1 MRRTTRERAQMSARK
16 KAWLTPREQVEHLL
30 SKGVKFERWSE
41 EDAEDYL
48 RENNSYFRLRSY
60 RSNFAKR
67 VGGERNGQYVNLD
80 FAMLVDLSVID
91 MCLRNELLPLTLDI
105 EHFSK
110 MSLLGVIEANGEN
123 GYNIVKDFINLC
135 ARKDGS
141 NPVVSEIERGL
152 SSPYTRGLIKSHPDA
167 DYPVWEFFEVI
178 PFGRF
183 SHFVHFCGERFDDDT
198 LLDKFYLLQ
207 SVKGLRNACAHNSCI
222 INDMKAGGAT
232 HRARAAVTKGLG
244 EIGVGKDARK
254 TKLSNERFQ
263 QIATTLFLHSHIASS
278 GVVEHRGIRLEELVR
293 RMAKHSDYYEPGS
306 LVLTGFAFIESMVDG
321 WYLRANGEAERR
333 LV

>member
-1 MRRTTRERAQMSARK
+1 MPTGRK
-16 KAWLTPREQVEHLL
+16 PWLTPREQVEHLL
-30 SKGVKFERWSE
+30 SKGVRFEIWSE
-41 EDAEDYL
+41 ADAESYL

-67 VGGERNGQYVNLD
+67 VGGEADGQCINLD

-110 MSLLGVIEANGEN
+110 MSLLGAIEGHGEDGYSIVQDFLGKFWKSDGTNSVISD
-123 GYNIVKDFINLC
+123 IK
-135 ARKDGS
+135 
-141 NPVVSEIERGL
+141 RGL
-152 SSPYTRGLIKSHPDA
+152 SSPYTRGLIERHPSS

-183 SHFVHFCGERFDDDT
+183 AHFVRFCAERFDDND
-198 LLDKFYLLQ
+198 LLDRFYLLQ

-232 HRARAAVTKGLG
+232 HRARVAVTRGLG
-244 EIGVGKDARK
+244 EIGVRRDA
-254 TKLSNERFQ
+254 
-263 QIATTLFLHSHIASS
+263 
-278 GVVEHRGIRLEELVR
+278 
-293 RMAKHSDYYEPGS
+293 S
-306 LVLTGFAFIESMVDG
+306 LCQ
-321 WYLRANGEAERR
+321 R
-333 LV
+333 

>member
-1 MRRTTRERAQMSARK
+1 MSARK

-41 EDAEDYL
+41 KEAEDYL

-67 VGGERNGQYVNLD
+67 VGGERDGQYIDLD

-110 MSLLGVIEANGEN
+110 MSLLGSIEAHDED
-123 GYNIVKDFINLC
+123 GYSIVQDFLDSY
-135 ARKDGS
+135 ASQDGF

-152 SSPYTRGLIKSHPDA
+152 SSPYMRGLIQNHPDA

-183 SHFVHFCGERFDDDT
+183 AHFVRFCGERFDDNA

-244 EIGVGKDARK
+244 EIGVGKDARR

-278 GVVEHRGIRLEELVR
+278 GVVEHRSVRLEELLA
-293 RMAKHSDYYEPGS
+293 RMAKHSEYYEPGG
-306 LVLTGFAFIESMVDG
+306 LVLTGFAFIESMVNG
-321 WYLRANGEAERR
+321 WYLHTNGRIGHCLA
-333 LV
+333 

>member
-1 MRRTTRERAQMSARK
+1 MSARK
-16 KAWLTPREQVEHLL
+16 KAWLTPRQQVEHLS

-67 VGGERNGQYVNLD
+67 VGGERSGQYISLD

-110 MSLLGVIEANGEN
+110 MSLLGVIEANGED
-123 GYNIVKDFINLC
+123 GYGIVQDFLGSYVGQ
-135 ARKDGS
+135 DGT

-152 SSPYTRGLIKSHPDA
+152 SSPYTRGLIQGHPDA

-183 SHFVHFCGERFDDDT
+183 AHFVRFCGERFGDDT
-198 LLDKFYLLQ
+198 LLDRFYLLQ

-244 EIGVGKDARK
+244 EIGVGKDARR

-263 QIATTLFLHSHIASS
+263 QIATTLFLHRHIASS
-278 GVVEHRGIRLEELVR
+278 GVVEHRAARLEELVG
-293 RMAKHSDYYEPGS
+293 RMAKHSDYYEPGG

-321 WYLRANGEAERR
+321 WYLQTNGEVERR

>member
-1 MRRTTRERAQMSARK
+1 
-16 KAWLTPREQVEHLL
+16 
-30 SKGVKFERWSE
+30 
-41 EDAEDYL
+41 
-48 RENNSYFRLRSY
+48 
-60 RSNFAKR
+60 
-67 VGGERNGQYVNLD
+67 
-80 FAMLVDLSVID
+80 MLVDLSVID

-110 MSLLGVIEANGEN
+110 MSLLGVIESNGED
-123 GYNIVKDFINLC
+123 GYGIVRDFLDSY
-135 ARKDGS
+135 ADQDGT
-141 NPVVSEIERGL
+141 NPVVSEIKRGL
-152 SSPYTRGLIKSHPDA
+152 SSPYTRGLIQSHPDA

-183 SHFVHFCGERFDDDT
+183 AHFVRFCGERFGDDT

-244 EIGVGKDARK
+244 EIGVGKDARR

-263 QIATTLFLHSHIASS
+263 QIATTLFLHSHVASS
-278 GVVEHRGIRLEELVR
+278 GVIEHRGIRLEELVS
-293 RMAKHSDYYEPGS
+293 RMAKHSDYYEPGG
-306 LVLTGFAFIESMVDG
+306 LVLTGFAFIESMVSG
-321 WYLRANGEAERR
+321 WYFQTNGEVECR

>member
-1 MRRTTRERAQMSARK
+1 MPKFIVHFIPCGMLRDALGFLSEVLFSASDRSSANICRSNYYSVFAVRSIIRERAKMSARK

-48 RENNSYFRLRSY
+48 RKNNSYFRLRSY

-67 VGGERNGQYVNLD
+67 AGGERDGQYINLD

-110 MSLLGVIEANGEN
+110 MSLLDVIEANGED
-123 GYNIVKDFINLC
+123 GYGIVQDFL
-135 ARKDGS
+135 ASYAVQSGA

-152 SSPYTRGLIKSHPDA
+152 SSPYTRGLIQSHPDA

-183 SHFVHFCGERFDDDT
+183 AHFVRFCGNRFGDGA
-198 LLDKFYLLQ
+198 LLDRFYLLQ

-222 INDMKAGGAT
+222 INDMKSGDAT
-232 HRARAAVTKGLG
+232 HCARAAVTKALG
-244 EIGVGKDARK
+244 EIGVGRDARR

-263 QIATTLFLHSHIASS
+263 QIATTLFSTVILRPA
-278 GVVEHRGIRLEELVR
+278 
-293 RMAKHSDYYEPGS
+293 
-306 LVLTGFAFIESMVDG
+306 VLLSTGA
-321 WYLRANGEAERR
+321 
-333 LV
+333 